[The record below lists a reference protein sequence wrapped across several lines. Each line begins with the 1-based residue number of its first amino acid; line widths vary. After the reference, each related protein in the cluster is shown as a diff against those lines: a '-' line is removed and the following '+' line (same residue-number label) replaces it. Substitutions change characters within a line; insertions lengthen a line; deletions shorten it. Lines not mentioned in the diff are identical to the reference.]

1 MKIHYSP
8 YFDGEY
14 YIDFQG
20 RGNLLI
26 DELVVGNSGLLSE
39 LELRSGMACE
49 CLSESE
55 RQASYY
61 NAAKAVIE
69 SKPDSFISDSFKADE
84 YGVASELL
92 NWRDELIAA
101 GWKPDIRNV
110 SAKLDFLS
118 DIERFIT
125 GNGINI
131 KGESDRL
138 IALINSGS
146 NLLQKD
152 DEMIIHFPA
161 EHLSPIIAKLLKKL
175 SDEGTRITYLVPDKS
190 IAAAGTNLKKVQ
202 EAFLTNAAELLNPD
216 KDDSFRIVKF
226 DRQGSALEW
235 VVKSTHSKGTVFIN
249 SDNRSFDN
257 IQLLYCDPLSGSS
270 LKDANPEII
279 QLFKLGCSLFLR
291 PLNVY
296 NLLSYLQIS
305 RHPLTFDLRRDLI
318 DVIISEGGIINSEWE
333 KVLEEYLKNQ
343 DKKKNGKKKDIM
355 AFLPFDGEG
364 GTEIDVNRLKE
375 YVKAL
380 RTWAGQYLIILSKDR
395 VGNNNPLINKQFAL
409 LINFCNALM
418 IILNGYNQAKVDN
431 EKLKSWILSIY
442 KPGNYSASEA
452 QAGSRYV
459 VASPAAFVDQPE
471 AVTWID
477 CYNGTPKATVNR
489 FLTTAEKEA
498 LIEHNLIIWSE
509 ETQVKAQLYEQ
520 KMAILNCRSKFTLVV
535 AEKDMGEKLGLHPVL
550 IQLSAQFENL
560 KNIES
565 VNPAPAGESIEVE
578 KKELPSAQLMIEMG
592 QQHMFTPRPKESY
605 SSIYELIQNPLDY
618 VLNHQAGLSYS
629 SVLEMSNESRT
640 MGNVAHQFIQN
651 LVDESDKNL
660 SVMKEVMSKEYQNR
674 FNNAVLK
681 KGAILLLDENKII
694 LSRFAE
700 QVRQSVN
707 NLIDIID
714 QNGLKICGCE
724 VVKECMFEGLFEMEA
739 RMDMLLSD
747 ADGKYLIFD
756 MKWSSGKTYNKLLEA
771 NRALQLE
778 IYKAVLEKAEP
789 AKQVLL
795 VAYFILT
802 NGTLLTTGKL
812 TGNNVKVLT
821 PENGND
827 IFEQAMN
834 SYTYRWGQLQEGK
847 IESAEKMTLEL
858 LDYHR
863 DAQQENLYPLDAD
876 YNDKDLK
883 AENRFSNFKTFKGGL
898 K

>member
-8 YFDGEY
+8 YFDGEH

-26 DELVVGNSGLLSE
+26 DELAVGDSGLLSE
-39 LELRSGMACE
+39 LELRSGMSCA

-61 NAAKAVIE
+61 NAVKAVIE
-69 SKPDSFISDSFKADE
+69 SRPDNPITDSFKVDE

-92 NWRDELIAA
+92 RWRDELIAA
-101 GWKPDIRNV
+101 GWNPDIRNV

-118 DIERFIT
+118 DTERHIT
-125 GNGINI
+125 GSGINI
-131 KGESDRL
+131 RGNSDRL
-138 IALINSGS
+138 IALISS
-146 NLLQKD
+146 KSSLLQKD
-152 DEMIIHFPA
+152 DEIIVHFPA
-161 EHLSPIIAKLLKKL
+161 EHISPIIAKLLKKL
-175 SDEGTRITYLVPDKS
+175 SDEGTKITYLVPDKS
-190 IAAAGTNLKKVQ
+190 IAADGTNLKKVQ

-226 DRQGSALEW
+226 NRQGSALEW
-235 VVKSTHSKGTVFIN
+235 VVKSTHSEGTVFIN

-257 IQLLYCDPLSGSS
+257 IQLLYGNPLSGSS

-305 RHPLTFDLRRDLI
+305 RHPLPFDLRRDLI

-333 KVLEEYLKNQ
+333 KVLEEYFLRLE
-343 DKKKNGKKKDIM
+343 KKKKEKKKDIM
-355 AFLPFDGEG
+355 VFLPVDGES
-364 GTEIDVNRLKE
+364 GTEMDTSKLKE

-380 RTWAGQYLIILSKDR
+380 RTWAGQSLIIMSKDR
-395 VGNNNPLINKQFAL
+395 SGSNNSLITKQLTL
-409 LINFCNALM
+409 LVNFCNALM
-418 IILNGYNQAKVDN
+418 IILNGYDLGKVKN

-452 QAGSRYV
+452 EAGSRFV

-471 AVTWID
+471 AVVWID
-477 CYNGTPKATVNR
+477 CYNGTPKASVHK
-489 FLTTAEKEA
+489 FLSTAEKEA
-498 LIEHNLIIWSE
+498 LGKSNLTIWSE
-509 ETQVKAQLYEQ
+509 EAQVKAQLYEQ
-520 KMAILNCRSKFTLVV
+520 KMAILNCRSRFTLVV

-560 KNIES
+560 KTIES
-565 VNPAPAGESIEVE
+565 VNPDPEDESFEVE
-578 KKELPSAQLMIEMG
+578 RKDLPSGQLMIDMG
-592 QQHMFTPRPKESY
+592 QQNMFTPRQKESY

-629 SVLEMSNESRT
+629 SVLEMSDESRT
-640 MGNVAHQFIQN
+640 MGNVAHLFIQN
-651 LVDESDKNL
+651 LVDESDMNL
-660 SVMKEVMSKEYQNR
+660 TIMREVMSNDYQNR
-674 FNNAVLK
+674 FNKAILQ
-681 KGAILLLDENKII
+681 KGAILLLDENKIL
-694 LSRFAE
+694 LSRFAG
-700 QVRQSVN
+700 QVRQSVSS
-707 NLIDIID
+707 LLDIIE

-724 VVKECMFEGLFEMEA
+724 VVKECRFEGLFDMEA
-739 RMDMLLSD
+739 RIDMLLSD
-747 ADGKYLIFD
+747 NGGNYLIFD
-756 MKWSSGKTYNKLLEA
+756 MKWSSGRTYNKLLEA

-778 IYKAVLEKAEP
+778 IYRAVLKKAEP
-789 AKQVLL
+789 AKQVFT

-802 NGTLLTTGKL
+802 NGTLLTTGHL
-812 TGNNVKVLT
+812 TGKNVKVLT

-834 SYTYRWGQLQEGK
+834 SYAYRWEQLREGK
-847 IESAEKMTLEL
+847 IESAEKMALEL

-863 DAQQENLYPLDAD
+863 DAQQQNLYPLDAD
-876 YNDKDLK
+876 YGNKDLK
-883 AENRFSNFKTFKGGL
+883 AENGFSNFTTFKGGL